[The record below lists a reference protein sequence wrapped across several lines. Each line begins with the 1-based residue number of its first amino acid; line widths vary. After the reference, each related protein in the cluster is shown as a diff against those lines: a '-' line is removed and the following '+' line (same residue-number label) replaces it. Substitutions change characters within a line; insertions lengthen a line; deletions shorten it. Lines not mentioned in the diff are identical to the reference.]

1 MESSDRTPGSWE
13 KTPSER
19 LAASRERSQR
29 RSQKSPAAPETSSA
43 EGATRCQGA
52 PHAPR
57 TGASRTPAPRTS
69 TLRPA
74 APRTSPSRGGATR
87 GATQRHTSH
96 TSSANAART
105 ARPTE
110 RPRQTSTATA
120 SAPQE
125 PHVVRVGGVD
135 FSVRLLFVFILLG
148 LLIAL
153 VAPSVF
159 QWLRQ
164 EQDRQ
169 EILAELEA
177 AKAKQSQIERELKL
191 WENPEYIASQAR
203 ERLGFVKPGE
213 TQYSVIDPGPG
224 YQDVAQ
230 VAAAASKGPQRPWMQ
245 KFVLLTSL
253 ADSTEELPAT
263 QHVLHT
269 PTPEQD
275 AQSGEAQSGQS
286 DATPPAPDGEVQ
298 PTLEGEAPEE
308 APAESSE

>member
-1 MESSDRTPGSWE
+1 M
-13 KTPSER
+13 
-19 LAASRERSQR
+19 
-29 RSQKSPAAPETSSA
+29 
-43 EGATRCQGA
+43 
-52 PHAPR
+52 
-57 TGASRTPAPRTS
+57 
-69 TLRPA
+69 
-74 APRTSPSRGGATR
+74 
-87 GATQRHTSH
+87 
-96 TSSANAART
+96 
-105 ARPTE
+105 
-110 RPRQTSTATA
+110 
-120 SAPQE
+120 
-125 PHVVRVGGVD
+125 GGVD

-153 VAPSVF
+153 VAPSFF
-159 QWLRQ
+159 QWLRL

-191 WENPEYIASQAR
+191 WENPEYISSQAR

-213 TQYSVIDPGPG
+213 TQYSVIDPGPA

-253 ADSTEELPAT
+253 ADSTEEVPAT

-275 AQSGEAQSGQS
+275 AQYAQSGDAQSGQS
-286 DATPPAPDGEVQ
+286 DATPPAPEGEAQ
-298 PTLEGEAPEE
+298 PTPEGEAPDE